1 MRSTPRKWAQG
12 TGQWQR
18 YRTLIM
24 SQENHEVAEDAL
36 VVGTPLELIIRLENE
51 HESIGSVVLSR
62 AFAGLA
68 TALRELYPRI
78 PVVEEAA

>member
-24 SQENHEVAEDAL
+24 SQEDHEVAEDAL
-36 VVGTPLELIIRLENE
+36 VVATPLDLIIRLENE

-68 TALRELYPRI
+68 AALRELYPKI
-78 PVVEEAA
+78 PVLEEAT